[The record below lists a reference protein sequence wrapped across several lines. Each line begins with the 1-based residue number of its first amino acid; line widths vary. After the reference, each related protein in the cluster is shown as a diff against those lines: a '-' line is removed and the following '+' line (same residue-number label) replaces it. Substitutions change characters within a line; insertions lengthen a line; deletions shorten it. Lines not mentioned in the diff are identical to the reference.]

1 MTKTFAM
8 VTAIAVILV
17 CQANSMGTEEKE
29 NTSLRKLAFDYTIDK
44 TFYIK
49 TFSFLGQTIAYKYR
63 VAVRN
68 GKAINEIIVETN
80 LGTFKFGNFGVDT
93 ETTQKWSGK
102 KKYLL

>member
-1 MTKTFAM
+1 MTKTFAI
-8 VTAIAVILV
+8 VAAVVILLV

-63 VAVRN
+63 VAVR
-68 GKAINEIIVETN
+68 
-80 LGTFKFGNFGVDT
+80 
-93 ETTQKWSGK
+93 KWKSD
-102 KKYLL
+102 